1 MNIEKQIKN
10 EFLNF
15 DSSNEKIYLFKKE
28 FLLKKIFLNIF
39 EFELKII
46 EIQNEIKNNFSNEEI
61 NYLIQLFFYI
71 ISNNKTI
78 IILNDFYKFLKENKI
93 NFNISNLKLFFISI
107 NNKNDNLI
115 DLNEFSFLFNFQIK
129 KLKFVEKF
137 EKNFY
142 FNEFFI
148 KIILLNLNLF
158 ENLQILL
165 NSFYNQFKNFS
176 PIFLFNEIKNNNK
189 NFIDFNDLN
198 LYLKKLNFNEN
209 EIKIIFNKIKSN
221 FNSNEIN
228 FKQFSKFFNLFKFN
242 SNIKPNFNEN
252 PFVFDTNEII
262 KIIENFIFL
271 NEKNE
276 KNENKNENNQIENE
290 IFIKIIK
297 FIIEL
302 DSNVENI
309 LKNENFYVDK
319 LFKSFIKENE
329 KNSIEIEKNSI
340 EKNDFYN
347 ILKNKY
353 KININKKTLNLIFS
367 KYSNDNFN
375 MNFDNFLKLLKIKI
389 KNFDLNK
396 INNIN
401 ENLIKKTL
409 EISIKNE
416 IEIENKI
423 SKLNKISNFNLSKI
437 FEQISNKNNFISKID
452 LENYFNLTSNQTE
465 ILFNRLDFNN
475 DNKISYEDFLKNLYP
490 TFI

>member
-1 MNIEKQIKN
+1 MNIEKQIKK

-176 PIFLFNEIKNNNK
+176 PIFLFNEINNNK
-189 NFIDFNDLN
+189 NFIEFDYFF

-221 FNSNEIN
+221 FYSNEIN

-276 KNENKNENNQIENE
+276 NENENKNENE

-319 LFKSFIKENE
+319 LFKSFIKEN
-329 KNSIEIEKNSI
+329 EKNSI

>member
-46 EIQNEIKNNFSNEEI
+46 EIQNEIKNNFSNEEL

-176 PIFLFNEIKNNNK
+176 PIFLFNEIINNNNK
-189 NFIDFNDLN
+189 NFIDFNDFFS
-198 LYLKKLNFNEN
+198 YLKKLNFNEN
-209 EIKIIFNKIKSN
+209 EIKIIFNKIK

-276 KNENKNENNQIENE
+276 KNENKNNQIENE

-329 KNSIEIEKNSI
+329 KNSIENEKNSI

>member
-15 DSSNEKIYLFKKE
+15 DSLNEKIYLFKKE

-115 DLNEFSFLFNFQIK
+115 DLNEFSFIFNFQIK

-176 PIFLFNEIKNNNK
+176 PIFLFNEINNNK
-189 NFIDFNDLN
+189 NFIDFNDFFS
-198 LYLKKLNFNEN
+198 YLKKLNFNEN

-221 FNSNEIN
+221 FYSNEIN

-276 KNENKNENNQIENE
+276 KNKNENKNNQIENE

-329 KNSIEIEKNSI
+329 KNSIENEKNSI

-353 KININKKTLNLIFS
+353 KININKKTLNLIF
-367 KYSNDNFN
+367 F
-375 MNFDNFLKLLKIKI
+375 
-389 KNFDLNK
+389 
-396 INNIN
+396 
-401 ENLIKKTL
+401 
-409 EISIKNE
+409 
-416 IEIENKI
+416 
-423 SKLNKISNFNLSKI
+423 KI
-437 FEQISNKNNFISKID
+437 F
-452 LENYFNLTSNQTE
+452 
-465 ILFNRLDFNN
+465 
-475 DNKISYEDFLKNLYP
+475 
-490 TFI
+490 

>member
-148 KIILLNLNLF
+148 KLILLNLNLF

-189 NFIDFNDLN
+189 NFIDFNDFFS
-198 LYLKKLNFNEN
+198 YLKKLNFNEN
-209 EIKIIFNKIKSN
+209 EIKIIFNKIK

-276 KNENKNENNQIENE
+276 KKNENNQIENE

-329 KNSIEIEKNSI
+329 KNSIENEKKSI

-389 KNFDLNK
+389 KNLNLNK

-401 ENLIKKTL
+401 ENLIKKKL

-465 ILFNRLDFNN
+465 ILFKRLDFDN

>member
-46 EIQNEIKNNFSNEEI
+46 EIQNEIKNNFSNEEL

-189 NFIDFNDLN
+189 NFIDFNDFFS
-198 LYLKKLNFNEN
+198 YLKKLNFNEN

-276 KNENKNENNQIENE
+276 KKNENNQIENE

-329 KNSIEIEKNSI
+329 KNSIENEKNSI

>member
-1 MNIEKQIKN
+1 MNIEKQLKN
-10 EFLNF
+10 EYSNF
-15 DSSNEKIYLFKKE
+15 DSSNRKILLFKKE

-46 EIQNEIKNNFSNEEI
+46 EIQNEIKKIFSNEEL

-148 KIILLNLNLF
+148 KLILLNLNLF

-176 PIFLFNEIKNNNK
+176 PIFLFNEINNNK
-189 NFIDFNDLN
+189 NFIEFDDFF

-221 FNSNEIN
+221 FYSNEIN

-276 KNENKNENNQIENE
+276 NEKNENEKNENE

-302 DSNVENI
+302 DLNVENI
-309 LKNENFYVDK
+309 LKNENFFVDK
-319 LFKSFIKENE
+319 LFKSFIND
-329 KNSIEIEKNSI
+329 SEKNSI
-340 EKNDFYN
+340 EKKDFFN

-375 MNFDNFLKLLKIKI
+375 MNFDNFLKLLKIQI
-389 KNFDLNK
+389 KNLNLNK

-423 SKLNKISNFNLSKI
+423 SKLNKISNFNLNKI
-437 FEQISNKNNFISKID
+437 FEEISNKNNFISKID

-465 ILFNRLDFNN
+465 ILFKRLDFDN